1 MAILRHWKKIL
12 LVLAVV
18 AVLVATIGLPY
29 AVARLVTHAG
39 TRPMDRE
46 LTSSPS
52 DYDLDFESVSFTS
65 TDGVTLSGWYLG
77 GADSD
82 VAIACGHGL
91 FRSRREVLDRAAFFR
106 KQGYD
111 TLVFDFRRHGESEGE
126 KVTLGFDERFDFLGA
141 VEFLHERQPGAQV
154 VLYGVS
160 MGAAASLLAA
170 AETEEVAAVIA
181 DSSFSSLEHTVVH
194 HVDFIF
200 GLPRFPFGTSLLFFL
215 EMQGG
220 FDRAEFDL
228 ERTITEIG
236 DRPVLI
242 VAGEDDARMPVA
254 IQRRL
259 YQRAVNEHSGFRSF
273 PGASHGRAYRTDA
286 NGYEAMLTEFLSEAG
301 LAPSKSKNPEPEEAS
316 GEDSTLSSP

>member
-1 MAILRHWKKIL
+1 MGIPKHWKKIL
-12 LVLAVV
+12 LGLVVV
-18 AVLVATIGLPY
+18 AVLVTTIGLPY

-52 DYDLDFESVSFTS
+52 DYDLEFENVSFTS
-65 TDGVTLSGWYLG
+65 ADGVTLSGWYLG
-77 GADSD
+77 GAGSD

-111 TLVFDFRRHGESEGE
+111 TVVFDFRRHGESEGE

-141 VEFLHERQPGAQV
+141 VEFLRERQPARKV

-160 MGAAASLLAA
+160 MGAAAALLAA
-170 AETEEVAAVIA
+170 AETEDVAAVIA

-194 HVDFIF
+194 HLDLIF

-220 FDRAEFDL
+220 FDRSEFDL
-228 ERTITEIG
+228 EGAVTEIG
-236 DRPVLI
+236 DRPVLF

-259 YQRAVNEHSGFRSF
+259 YERAVSEHSGFRSF
-273 PGASHGRAYRTDA
+273 PGASHGAAFRTDPE
-286 NGYEAMLTEFLSEAG
+286 GYKTMLTEFLSEAG
-301 LAPSKSKNPEPEEAS
+301 LEPSKNPERGEAS
-316 GEDSTLSSP
+316 GEDSSPLSP